1 MEIVLPSELFPDK
14 IFSGHLIDAELDDI
28 IAVEFEVPIS
38 LLLDKLRS
46 DEERGPYETF
56 CLTNV
61 FGSTGRK
68 AEV

>member
-14 IFSGHLIDAELDDI
+14 ILSGHLIDAELDDI

-46 DEERGPYETF
+46 DET
-56 CLTNV
+56 
-61 FGSTGRK
+61 
-68 AEV
+68 